1 MPLLLLGLAASGASW
16 LRRGDEGLC
25 SELLTIA
32 FSSRVLSGALE
43 LAEGDLSEARGL
55 LPVYMQMLGARRR
68 RGEED
73 GRPSALRREATAG
86 GGGSMLLPPDWLT
99 APLYRFEEGIGAV
112 RLVTQVRATL
122 WLLRAL
128 AERSV
133 AAVSLVARSRLLCR
147 GLAVFTLPDGTWR
160 EVRSELGALL
170 EALMVGCG
178 GGGGG
183 AGGLISEERGVDVA
197 ALVEEVMNIYG
208 AESYGDEVFTAWVLL
223 GLRRREAPS
232 VQQAVWAALEPLA
245 GKIAVKAPA
254 ACAAWLGGGAGEE
267 KEVEDEKH
275 PLLDAWEAS
284 VLSGGLKEQEG
295 GFLRRLA
302 LTWLTRAVRGGDE
315 DLSERLRKGGVE
327 LEEEE
332 GVVV

>member
-1 MPLLLLGLAASGASW
+1 MRAAVRALEAGSGGVKEKAAAVEALCGYMRLLWQLSRANRGLLSVWRVDDGDASFVSMLRRIARVLDGVVAHHSSGRAADRAAAGRLAYFVVALLDGIGSSAGWGGGGSGKGGGAKGGGAKGGGAKGGGSDGMPLLLLGLAASGASW

-99 APLYRFEEGIGAV
+99 APLYRFEEGIGAM

-170 EALMVGCG
+170 
-178 GGGGG
+178 
-183 AGGLISEERGVDVA
+183 
-197 ALVEEVMNIYG
+197 
-208 AESYGDEVFTAWVLL
+208 
-223 GLRRREAPS
+223 RR
-232 VQQAVWAALEPLA
+232 
-245 GKIAVKAPA
+245 
-254 ACAAWLGGGAGEE
+254 
-267 KEVEDEKH
+267 
-275 PLLDAWEAS
+275 
-284 VLSGGLKEQEG
+284 
-295 GFLRRLA
+295 
-302 LTWLTRAVRGGDE
+302 
-315 DLSERLRKGGVE
+315 
-327 LEEEE
+327 
-332 GVVV
+332 